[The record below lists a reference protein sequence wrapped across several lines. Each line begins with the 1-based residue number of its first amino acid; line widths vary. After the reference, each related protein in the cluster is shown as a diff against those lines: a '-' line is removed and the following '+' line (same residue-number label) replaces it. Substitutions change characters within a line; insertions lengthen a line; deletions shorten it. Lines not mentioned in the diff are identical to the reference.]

1 MTDIPHEVG
10 ASRAPNEK
18 TFETMTQTPRKAR
31 LEIRQAKVSDVRA
44 IADLVR
50 RAYDDLPAYTHGEIR
65 GQLNNYPEG
74 CFVAKL
80 DGKLVGYC
88 ASIRLSEKLAFSDHS
103 WDEITGNG
111 FGSRHNAKGEWL
123 YGYEMCVDPKVRGT
137 RIGRRLYEERRA
149 LAERLDLT
157 GIVFGGRM
165 PNLRRHWRKVEGP
178 QDYLDKVIDS
188 KIHDPVLRFQLAN
201 GFEPQGILEKY
212 LPEDK
217 RSKAF
222 AVRMVWRNPYVDTD
236 APPKH
241 RIPRD
246 VEGVRIAT
254 CQLQARAVSGFDEFM
269 KHIKYFVDV
278 ASDYDSD
285 FIVFPELFTLML
297 LSAEEKEL
305 TPMEAIEA
313 LSRYTPRIRTALSE
327 LALNYNIN
335 IIGGSHPTRL
345 DDGDIHNIA
354 YVCLRDGSIHAQE
367 KIHPTPNEAYWWN
380 IKGGD
385 SIDAIPTDCGPIGV
399 MICYDSEFPEL
410 ARRLV
415 DEGAR
420 IIFIPFCTDSRQ
432 GYMRVRYC
440 AQARAIEN
448 QCFTVMSGNVGNLP
462 NVANMDIQYAQSC
475 ILTPCDFPFAR
486 DGIAAEASEN
496 VETLTISD
504 VNLADLSWARAEGTV
519 QNLADRRFDL
529 YQIKWD
535 KRVGKVTDQIGK
547 APKEAAS
554 QDTAPTGPP
563 TPGGG

>member
-1 MTDIPHEVG
+1 M
-10 ASRAPNEK
+10 ASSS
-18 TFETMTQTPRKAR
+18 KAR
-31 LEIRQAKVSDVRA
+31 LEIRQAKAKDVRA

-50 RAYDDLPAYTHGEIR
+50 RAYDDLPAYTQGEIR
-65 GQLNNYPEG
+65 GQINNYPEG
-74 CFVAKL
+74 CFIARL
-80 DGKLVGYC
+80 DGVIVGYC
-88 ASIRLSEKLAFSDHS
+88 ATMRLDERIALADLT
-103 WDEITGNG
+103 WDEVSGNG
-111 FGSRHNAKGEWL
+111 FGSRHDPTGDWL
-123 YGYEMCVDPKVRGT
+123 YGYEMCVDPEVRGT

-149 LAERLDLT
+149 LAERHDLT

-165 PNLRRHWRKVEGP
+165 PGYDRARRRKRNRAENP
-178 QDYLDKVIDS
+178 EEYLQLVLDNKV
-188 KIHDPVLRFQLAN
+188 HDPVLRFQLAN
-201 GFEPQGILEKY
+201 GFEPQGVLKGY

-217 RSKAF
+217 RSRGH
-222 AVRMVWRNPYVDTD
+222 AVRMIWRNPYVDSES
-236 APPKH
+236 PPKH
-241 RIPRD
+241 RLPRD
-246 VEGVRIAT
+246 VESVRIAT
-254 CQLQARAVSGFDEFM
+254 CQLQARAVKDFDEFM
-269 KHIKYFVDV
+269 RQIEYFVDV
-278 ASDYDSD
+278 AADYEAD

-305 TPMEAIEA
+305 TPLEAIEKLSDYTPAIRDRLSEMA
-313 LSRYTPRIRTALSE
+313 LSF
-327 LALNYNIN
+327 NIN
-335 IIGGSHPTRL
+335 IIGGSHPTRM
-345 DDGDIHNIA
+345 DDGDIHNVA

-380 IKGGD
+380 IRGGD

-399 MICYDSEFPEL
+399 LICYDSEFPEL

-462 NVANMDIQYAQSC
+462 NVGNMDIQYAQSC

-529 YQIKWD
+529 YRIEWD
-535 KRVGKVTDQIGK
+535 KRVGKVGSRIGEARGK
-547 APKEAAS
+547 SEGAPA
-554 QDTAPTGPP
+554 GPH

>member
-1 MTDIPHEVG
+1 MT
-10 ASRAPNEK
+10 
-18 TFETMTQTPRKAR
+18 ETRTKAR
-31 LEIRQAKVSDVRA
+31 LEIRQAKATDVRA

-50 RAYDDLPAYTHGEIR
+50 RAYDELPAYTHGEIR

-74 CFVAKL
+74 CFIAKL

-88 ASIRLSEKLAFSDHS
+88 ATMRLDERVALADLT
-103 WDEITGNG
+103 WDEVTGNG
-111 FGSRHNAKGEWL
+111 FGSRHDPTGDWL
-123 YGYEMCVDPKVRGT
+123 YGYEMCVDPQVRGT

-165 PNLRRHWRKVEGP
+165 PGFAKALRRKRNRAETPQEYLQLVIEG
-178 QDYLDKVIDS
+178 

-201 GFEPQGILEKY
+201 GFEPMGILEGY

-217 RSKAF
+217 PSRAN
-222 AVRMVWRNPYVDTD
+222 AVKMVWRNPYVDSD

-241 RIPRD
+241 RLPRD
-246 VEGVRIAT
+246 VESVRIAA
-254 CQLQARAVSGFDEFM
+254 CQLQARAVADFDEFM
-269 KHIKYFVDV
+269 RQVEYFVDV
-278 ASDYDSD
+278 AADYEAD
-285 FIVFPELFTLML
+285 FIVFPEMFTLML

-305 TPMEAIEA
+305 SSLEAIEA
-313 LSRYTPRIRTALSE
+313 LSRYTPRIRTRLSE
-327 LALNYNIN
+327 MALHYNIN
-335 IIGGSHPTRL
+335 IIGGSHPTRM
-345 DDGDIHNIA
+345 DDGDIHNVA
-354 YVCLRDGSIHAQE
+354 YVCLRDGSVHAQE

-385 SIDAIPTDCGPIGV
+385 SIDAIQTDCGPIGV
-399 MICYDSEFPEL
+399 LICYDSEFPEL

-420 IIFIPFCTDSRQ
+420 IIFVPFCTDSRQ

-448 QCFTVMSGNVGNLP
+448 QCYVVMSGNVGNLP

-529 YQIKWD
+529 YRIEWD
-535 KRVGKVTDQIGK
+535 KRVGQVSARIGESGE
-547 APKEAAS
+547 APS
-554 QDTAPTGPP
+554 TGPH
-563 TPGGG
+563 GGRGG

>member
-1 MTDIPHEVG
+1 MPIERNSIGDDPIATT
-10 ASRAPNEK
+10 AK
-18 TFETMTQTPRKAR
+18 TKAR
-31 LEIRQAKVSDVRA
+31 LEVRQAKLKDVPE
-44 IADLVR
+44 IAELVR
-50 RAYDDLPAYTHGEIR
+50 RAYADLPPYTLGEIR
-65 GQLNNYPEG
+65 GQLNNYREG

-80 DGKLVGYC
+80 DGVIVGYC
-88 ASIRLSEKLAFSDHS
+88 ASMRLKANVAMSDHS
-103 WDEITGNG
+103 WDEVTGNG
-111 FGSRHNAKGEWL
+111 FGSRHDPTGDWL

-149 LAERLDLT
+149 LAERLDLA

-165 PNLRRHWRKVEGP
+165 PNLANAMRRKRNRADGP
-178 QDYLDKVIDS
+178 EDYLEKVVDN

-201 GFEPQGILEKY
+201 GFEPQGILQNY

-222 AVRMVWRNPYVDTD
+222 AVRMVWRNPYVDAD
-236 APPKH
+236 APRKH
-241 RIPRD
+241 RLPRD
-246 VEGVRIAT
+246 VESVRIAT

-269 KHIKYFVDV
+269 RHIEYFVDV
-278 ASDYDSD
+278 AADYESD
-285 FIVFPELFTLML
+285 FILFPELFTLML

-305 TPMEAIEA
+305 SPMEAIEA
-313 LSRYTPRIRTALSE
+313 LSDYTPKIRQKLSE
-327 LALNYNIN
+327 LALNFNIN
-335 IIGGSHPTRL
+335 IIGGSHPTRME
-345 DDGDIHNIA
+345 DGDIHNVA

-399 MICYDSEFPEL
+399 LICYDSEFPEL

-420 IIFIPFCTDSRQ
+420 IIFVPFCTDSRQ

-448 QCFTVMSGNVGNLP
+448 QCFTVLSGNVGNLP

-519 QNLADRRFDL
+519 RNLADRRFDL
-529 YQIKWD
+529 YQIEWD
-535 KRVGKVTDQIGK
+535 KRVGQVSPRIGE
-547 APKEAAS
+547 AESEAAG
-554 QDTAPTGPP
+554 QDSKPMGPH

>member
-1 MTDIPHEVG
+1 MT
-10 ASRAPNEK
+10 
-18 TFETMTQTPRKAR
+18 ETRTKAR
-31 LEIRQAKVSDVRA
+31 LEIRQAKAKDVRA

-50 RAYDDLPAYTHGEIR
+50 RAYDELPAYTHGEIR

-74 CFVAKL
+74 CFIAKL

-88 ASIRLSEKLAFSDHS
+88 ATMRLDERVALADLT
-103 WDEITGNG
+103 WDEVTGNG
-111 FGSRHNAKGEWL
+111 FGSRHDPTGDWL
-123 YGYEMCVDPKVRGT
+123 YGYEMCVDPNVRGT

-165 PNLRRHWRKVEGP
+165 PGYARALRRKRNRAESP
-178 QDYLDKVIDS
+178 LEYLQMVLDG

-201 GFEPQGILEKY
+201 GFEPMGILEGY

-217 RSKAF
+217 PSKSN
-222 AVRMVWRNPYVDTD
+222 AVKMVWRNPYVDGD

-241 RIPRD
+241 RLPRG
-246 VEGVRIAT
+246 VESVRIAT
-254 CQLQARAVSGFDEFM
+254 CQLQARAVKDFDEF
-269 KHIKYFVDV
+269 IGQIEYFVDV
-278 ASDYDSD
+278 AADYEAD

-305 TPMEAIEA
+305 SSVEAIEA
-313 LSRYTPRIRTALSE
+313 LSRYTPRIRKRLSE
-327 LALNYNIN
+327 MALQFNIN
-335 IIGGSHPTRL
+335 IIGGSHPTRM
-345 DDGDIHNIA
+345 DDGDIHNVA
-354 YVCLRDGSIHAQE
+354 YVCLRDGSVHAQE

-385 SIDAIPTDCGPIGV
+385 SIDAIQTDCGPIGV
-399 MICYDSEFPEL
+399 LICYDSEFPEL

-420 IIFIPFCTDSRQ
+420 IIFVPFCTDSRQ

-448 QCFTVMSGNVGNLP
+448 QCYVVMSGNVGNLP
-462 NVANMDIQYAQSC
+462 NVANMDIHYAQSC

-486 DGIAAEASEN
+486 DGIAAEATEN

-529 YQIKWD
+529 YRIEWD
-535 KRVGKVTDQIGK
+535 KRVGQVSARIGEGGE
-547 APKEAAS
+547 APS
-554 QDTAPTGPP
+554 VGPH
-563 TPGGG
+563 GGRGG

>member
-1 MTDIPHEVG
+1 M
-10 ASRAPNEK
+10 ASRS
-18 TFETMTQTPRKAR
+18 TAR
-31 LEIRQAKVSDVRA
+31 LEIRQAKLKDVRA
-44 IADLVR
+44 IGELVR
-50 RAYDDLPAYTHGEIR
+50 RAYDDLPAYTQGEIR
-65 GQLNNYPEG
+65 GQINNYPEG
-74 CFVAKL
+74 CFVAL
-80 DGKLVGYC
+80 FDGAVVGYC
-88 ASIRLSEKLAFSDHS
+88 ASMRLDARVALSDHT
-103 WDEITGNG
+103 WDEVTGNG
-111 FGSRHNAKGEWL
+111 FGSRHDPTGDWL
-123 YGYEMCVDPKVRGT
+123 YGYELCVDPAVRGT
-137 RIGRRLYEERRA
+137 RLGRRLYEERRA

-165 PNLRRHWRKVEGP
+165 PGYARAKRRKANRADTP
-178 QDYLDKVIDS
+178 QEYLDLVIES

-201 GFEPQGILEKY
+201 GFEAAGIMPKY

-217 RSKAF
+217 ASRGN
-222 AVRMVWRNPYVDTD
+222 AVRMIWRNPYVDSD

-241 RIPRD
+241 RLPRD
-246 VEGVRIAT
+246 VESVRIAT

-269 KHIKYFVDV
+269 KQIEYFVDV
-278 ASDYDSD
+278 AADYEAD
-285 FIVFPELFTLML
+285 FIVFPEMFTVML
-297 LSAEEKEL
+297 LSAEPKEL
-305 TPMEAIEA
+305 TPLEAIER
-313 LSRYTPRIRTALSE
+313 LSDYTPRIRQRLSE
-327 LALNYNIN
+327 MALAFNIN
-335 IIGGSHPTRL
+335 IIGGSHPTRMP
-345 DDGDIHNIA
+345 DGDIHNVA

-399 MICYDSEFPEL
+399 LICYDSEFPEL

-420 IIFIPFCTDSRQ
+420 IIFVPFCTDSRQ

-440 AQARAIEN
+440 SQARAIEN
-448 QCFTVMSGNVGNLP
+448 QCFVVMSGNVGNLP

-529 YQIKWD
+529 YRIEWD
-535 KRVGKVTDQIGK
+535 KRVGNSKDPLGEQHVTGQKPPIGPHG
-547 APKEAAS
+547 A
-554 QDTAPTGPP
+554 
-563 TPGGG
+563 GGG

>member
-1 MTDIPHEVG
+1 
-10 ASRAPNEK
+10 
-18 TFETMTQTPRKAR
+18 MTQPRAKAR
-31 LEIRQAKVSDVRA
+31 LEVRQAELGDVRA

-50 RAYDDLPAYTHGEIR
+50 RVYDDMHAYTHGEIR

-88 ASIRLSEKLAFSDHS
+88 ATMRLSKRIAFSNHS
-103 WDEITGNG
+103 WDEVTGNG
-111 FGSRHNAKGEWL
+111 FGSRHNPNGDWL
-123 YGYEMCVDPKVRGT
+123 YGYEMCVDPKTRGT

-149 LAERLDLT
+149 LAERLELS

-165 PNLRRHWRKVEGP
+165 PGFARATRRKNNRADTPEEYLQLVLDGKV
-178 QDYLDKVIDS
+178 
-188 KIHDPVLRFQLAN
+188 HDPVLRFQLAN
-201 GFEPQGILEKY
+201 GFEAQGVLHDY

-217 RSKAF
+217 QSKAN
-222 AVRMVWRNPYVDTD
+222 AVRMVWRNPYVDSD
-236 APPKH
+236 APRKH
-241 RIPRD
+241 RLPRD
-246 VEGVRIAT
+246 VESVRIAT
-254 CQLQARAVSGFDEFM
+254 CQLQARAVSDFDEFM
-269 KHIKYFVDV
+269 RQIEYFVDV
-278 ASDYDSD
+278 AADYEAD

-297 LSAEEKEL
+297 LSAEEEEL
-305 TPMEAIEA
+305 SPQESIEA
-313 LSRYTPRIRTALSE
+313 LSRYTPRIRKALSE
-327 LALNYNIN
+327 MALSYNIN
-335 IIGGSHPTRL
+335 IIGGSHPTQM
-345 DDGDIHNIA
+345 DDGDIHNVA
-354 YVCLRDGSIHAQE
+354 YVCLRDGSVHSQE

-385 SIDAIPTDCGPIGV
+385 SIDAIQTDCGPIGV
-399 MICYDSEFPEL
+399 LICYDSEFPEL

-420 IIFIPFCTDSRQ
+420 IIFVPFCTDSRQ

-440 AQARAIEN
+440 AAARAIEN
-448 QCFTVMSGNVGNLP
+448 QCYVVMSGNVGNLP

-529 YQIKWD
+529 YRIEWD
-535 KRVGKVTDQIGK
+535 KRVGQVSTPIG
-547 APKEAAS
+547 E
-554 QDTAPTGPP
+554 GPEGRATMP
-563 TPGGG
+563 SGRHAPGGG

>member
-1 MTDIPHEVG
+1 MTDTR
-10 ASRAPNEK
+10 S
-18 TFETMTQTPRKAR
+18 KAR
-31 LEIRQAKVSDVRA
+31 LEVRPAKLSDVRA

-50 RAYDDLPAYTHGEIR
+50 RVYDDMPAYTHGEIR
-65 GQLNNYPEG
+65 GQINNYREG

-88 ASIRLSEKLAFSDHS
+88 ASMRLSERVAFSDHS
-103 WDEITGNG
+103 WDEVTGNG
-111 FGSRHNAKGEWL
+111 FGSRHNAKGDWL
-123 YGYEMCVDPKVRGT
+123 YGYEMCVDPKTRGT

-157 GIVFGGRM
+157 GIVFAGRM
-165 PNLRRHWRKVEGP
+165 PGYARATRRKHNRAETP
-178 QDYLDKVIDS
+178 QGYLDMVLEG

-201 GFEPQGILEKY
+201 GFEPEGVLENY

-217 RSKAF
+217 ASRAN
-222 AVRMVWRNPYVDTD
+222 AVRMVWRNPYVDGD

-246 VEGVRIAT
+246 VESVRIAT
-254 CQLQARAVSGFDEFM
+254 CQLQARAVSDFDEFM
-269 KHIKYFVDV
+269 RQVEYFVDV
-278 ASDYDSD
+278 AADYEAD
-285 FIVFPELFTLML
+285 FIVFPEMFTLML
-297 LSAEEKEL
+297 LSAEEKVLNPAES
-305 TPMEAIEA
+305 IEA
-313 LSRYTPRIRTALSE
+313 LTRYTTRLRSKLSE
-327 LALNYNIN
+327 MALNFNIN
-335 IIGGSHPTRL
+335 IIGGSHPTRME
-345 DDGDIHNIA
+345 DGDIHNVA
-354 YVCLRDGSIHAQE
+354 YVCLRDGSVHAQE
-367 KIHPTPNEAYWWN
+367 KIHPTPNETYWWN

-385 SIDAIPTDCGPIGV
+385 SIDAIQTDCGPIGV
-399 MICYDSEFPEL
+399 LICYDSEFPEL

-420 IIFIPFCTDSRQ
+420 IIFVPFCTDSRQ

-448 QCFTVMSGNVGNLP
+448 QCFVVMSGNVGNLP

-486 DGIAAEASEN
+486 DGIAAEATEN

-529 YQIKWD
+529 YRIEWD
-535 KRVGKVTDQIGK
+535 KRVGQVSPRIGEDNEHSPP
-547 APKEAAS
+547 A
-554 QDTAPTGPP
+554 GPH
-563 TPGGG
+563 GGRGG

>member
-1 MTDIPHEVG
+1 MAT
-10 ASRAPNEK
+10 K
-18 TFETMTQTPRKAR
+18 TKAR
-31 LEIRQAKVSDVRA
+31 LEVRQAKLNDVRA
-44 IADLVR
+44 VADLVR
-50 RAYDDLPAYTHGEIR
+50 RAYDDLPAYTQGEIR

-74 CFVAKL
+74 CFIAKL
-80 DGKLVGYC
+80 DGVIVGYC
-88 ASIRLSEKLAFSDHS
+88 ASMRLDERVALGDHS
-103 WDEITGNG
+103 WDEVTGNG
-111 FGSRHNAKGEWL
+111 FGSRHDPTGDWL
-123 YGYEMCVDPKVRGT
+123 YGYEMCVDPEVRGT

-165 PNLRRHWRKVEGP
+165 PGFSRAKRRKNNRAESP
-178 QDYLDKVIDS
+178 EEYLQLVLDS
-188 KIHDPVLRFQLAN
+188 KVHDPVLRFQLAN
-201 GFEPQGILEKY
+201 GFEPQGVLKGY

-217 RSKAF
+217 RSHGH
-222 AVRMVWRNPYVDTD
+222 AVRMVWRNPYVDGDT
-236 APPKH
+236 PPKH
-241 RIPRD
+241 RLPRD
-246 VEGVRIAT
+246 VESVRIAT
-254 CQLQARAVSGFDEFM
+254 CQLQARAVKDFDDFM
-269 KHIKYFVDV
+269 RTVEYFVDV
-278 ASDYDSD
+278 AADYEAD

-305 TPMEAIEA
+305 TPLEAIER
-313 LSRYTPRIRTALSE
+313 LSDYTPQIRERLSE
-327 LALNYNIN
+327 MALNFNIN

-399 MICYDSEFPEL
+399 LICYDSEFPEL

-420 IIFIPFCTDSRQ
+420 IIFVPFCTDSRQ

-448 QCFTVMSGNVGNLP
+448 QCYTVLSGNVGNLP

-504 VNLADLSWARAEGTV
+504 VNLADLQWARAEGTV

-529 YQIKWD
+529 YRIEWD
-535 KRVGKVTDQIGK
+535 KRVGKVGSRIGEARKTDD
-547 APKEAAS
+547 APAA
-554 QDTAPTGPP
+554 GPH

>member
-1 MTDIPHEVG
+1 MTQ
-10 ASRAPNEK
+10 SRA
-18 TFETMTQTPRKAR
+18 KAR
-31 LEIRQAKVSDVRA
+31 LEVRQAKLCDVRA

-50 RAYDDLPAYTHGEIR
+50 RVYDDMPAYTHGEIR

-88 ASIRLSEKLAFSDHS
+88 ATMRLSKRIALANHS
-103 WDEITGNG
+103 WDEVTGNG
-111 FGSRHNAKGEWL
+111 FGSRHNPKGEWL
-123 YGYEMCVDPKVRGT
+123 YGYEMCVDPKTRGT

-165 PNLRRHWRKVEGP
+165 PGFAKATRRKNNRAETP
-178 QDYLDKVIDS
+178 EEYLDLVLEGKV
-188 KIHDPVLRFQLAN
+188 HDPVLRFQLAN
-201 GFEPQGILEKY
+201 GFEPDGVLHNY

-217 RSKAF
+217 QSKSN
-222 AVRMVWRNPYVDTD
+222 AVRMVWRNPYVDGNT
-236 APPKH
+236 PKKH

-246 VEGVRIAT
+246 VESVRIAT
-254 CQLQARAVSGFDEFM
+254 CQLQARAVADFDEFM
-269 KHIKYFVDV
+269 KQIEYFVDV
-278 ASDYDSD
+278 AADYEAD

-297 LSAEEKEL
+297 LSAEEQEL
-305 TPMEAIEA
+305 NPQESIEA
-313 LSRYTPRIRTALSE
+313 LSRYTPRIRKALSE
-327 LALNYNIN
+327 MALNFNIN
-335 IIGGSHPTRL
+335 IIGGSHPTRM
-345 DDGDIHNIA
+345 DDGDIHNVA
-354 YVCLRDGSIHAQE
+354 HVCLRDGSIHTQE
-367 KIHPTPNEAYWWN
+367 KIHPTPNEDYWWN

-385 SIDAIPTDCGPIGV
+385 SIDAIQTDCGPIGV
-399 MICYDSEFPEL
+399 LICYDSEFPEL

-420 IIFIPFCTDSRQ
+420 IIFVPFCTDSRQ

-448 QCFTVMSGNVGNLP
+448 QCYVVMSGNVGNLP

-529 YQIKWD
+529 YRIEWD
-535 KRVGKVTDQIGK
+535 KRVGQVSTPIG
-547 APKEAAS
+547 EAGKGRA
-554 QDTAPTGPP
+554 TAPA
-563 TPGGG
+563 PGGG